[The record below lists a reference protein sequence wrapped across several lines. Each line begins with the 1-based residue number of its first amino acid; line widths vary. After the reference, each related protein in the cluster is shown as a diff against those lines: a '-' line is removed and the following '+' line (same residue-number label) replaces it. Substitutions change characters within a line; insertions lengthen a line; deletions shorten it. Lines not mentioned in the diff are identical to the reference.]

1 MKHKVIFL
9 AILLIT
15 TVSGFSQKNN
25 IDSLLQAFKSK
36 DFDEAVWEAKLEL
49 EKKQK
54 EIIPVLIQLLQSKEY
69 SKLYY
74 SPLLMYPGTK
84 RYIEEGY
91 RVQTIPYELDWI
103 SIRAGWL
110 LEELTFKDFGFRST
124 AIDSPSIA
132 DIRLNNRIEMNEKI
146 YTINWQNRQTNE
158 QIIEKRK
165 LLAEQVAKWWE
176 ENNTSWTRVSAIK
189 TALQS
194 NNEFCITKAL
204 DFMADYSSYKE
215 SCDNY
220 DELFY
225 KEIRPLIVLLKHSL
239 IKSMPEKIERYFNSK
254 SDNN

>member
-1 MKHKVIFL
+1 MNHKVIFL
-9 AILLIT
+9 AIMLIT
-15 TVSGFSQKNN
+15 SVSSFSQKNN
-25 IDSLLQAFKSK
+25 VDSLLQAFNSK
-36 DFDEAVWEAKLEL
+36 DFDEAIWDAKLEL

-54 EIIPVLIQLLQSKEY
+54 EIIPVLIQLLQSTEY

-74 SPLLMYPGTK
+74 STQLMYPGTK

-91 RVQTIPYELDWI
+91 KVQTIPYELDWI

-110 LEELTFKDFGFRST
+110 IEELTFKDFGFRST
-124 AIDSPSIA
+124 AVNIPSID
-132 DIRLNNRIEMNEKI
+132 DIKLNNRIEMNEKI
-146 YTINWQNRQTNE
+146 YTLNWQNRQPNE

-165 LLAEQVAKWWE
+165 LLAEQVANWWE
-176 ENNTSWTRVSAIK
+176 QNKTSWTRVSAIK

-204 DFMADYSSYKE
+204 DFMSDYSSYKG

-220 DELFY
+220 DKLFY

-239 IKSMPEKIERYFNSK
+239 IKSIPEKIEDYFNK
-254 SDNN
+254 N